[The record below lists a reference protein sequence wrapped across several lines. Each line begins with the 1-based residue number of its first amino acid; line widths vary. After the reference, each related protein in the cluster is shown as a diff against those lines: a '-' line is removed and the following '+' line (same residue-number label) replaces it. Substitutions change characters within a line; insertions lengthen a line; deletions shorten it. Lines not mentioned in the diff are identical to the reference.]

1 MSIKK
6 IVKKSIFSFILVAI
20 IAILPLCATAA
31 SAQAVPNG
39 NVSAVCSAADMT
51 FRLIQIQA
59 DVQGSLND
67 LDSDVAN
74 ASQDLSA
81 TGLEGDAAR
90 GVLSKLMETN
100 SNLVEAVTFSKNG
113 TIIVAE
119 CKDCVGGEGAD
130 ISSQEHIDHILKD
143 KTPAFS
149 NEFLLVEGYNGTA
162 LAYPVFSPQ
171 GEFLGGISTIIK
183 PDNFIN
189 AVVAPKLN
197 GTNYSIFVMQDD
209 GLIIYS
215 SDANQ
220 IGNNLLEDPLYKP
233 FPGLLTLVRR
243 MVDERSG
250 YGTYEFQVT
259 ADNKTVVTK
268 EAYWTTTRLHGR
280 DWRLAIYRIIM

>member
-1 MSIKK
+1 MNINK
-6 IVKKSIFSFILVAI
+6 IVKKSIFSFILVSI
-20 IAILPLCATAA
+20 IAALLLCATAV

-39 NVSAVCSAADMT
+39 NVPAICSAADMT
-51 FRLIQIQA
+51 FRLIQIQV
-59 DVQGSLND
+59 DVQGRLND

-90 GVLSKLMETN
+90 EVLSKLMETN
-100 SNLVEAVTFSKNG
+100 SNLVEAVTVSKNG

-130 ISSQEHIDHILKD
+130 ISIQEHIASILKD

-197 GTNYSIFVMQDD
+197 GTNYSIFVVQDD

-215 SDANQ
+215 SDTNQ
-220 IGNNLLEDPLYKP
+220 IGNNLLENSLYKP
-233 FPGLLTLVRR
+233 FPSLLALVRR
-243 MVDERSG
+243 MLDERSG
-250 YGTYEFQVT
+250 YGTYDFQIT
-259 ADNKTVVTK
+259 ANNNKVVTK
-268 EAYWTTTRLHGR
+268 EAYWTTTGLHGR
-280 DWRLAIYRIIM
+280 DWRLAIYRILN